1 MASLN
6 SSILR
11 IFYYIYIKEGY
22 RDIYHSSKHYIFTSR
37 TLKLGRDW
45 IYVNYPKM

>member
-22 RDIYHSSKHYIFTSR
+22 RDIYHFK
-37 TLKLGRDW
+37 
-45 IYVNYPKM
+45 VNTTFSLPVR